1 MSAMPDDAHG
11 PRPLASGDGLA
22 WGELG
27 APGPRLPIVLLHG
40 FAGGALLWGE
50 VAAAAKAR
58 PLVALDLPGHG
69 GAPLPEGLDFEAA
82 ADLVV
87 RRLDALGIARAGI
100 AGYSLGGRIA
110 LSLAIR
116 HPSRVRGLVL
126 CGAHPGLDDTARA
139 ERRATDAAWSAL
151 LRARGVD
158 AFAALWDA
166 QPLFATRA
174 AQGDELRERLARARE
189 RHDAAT
195 LARAM
200 DAFSLA
206 AMPDYRSRLATL
218 RIPVIALAGDSD
230 AKFLALAREMA
241 ALLPSVRVDVVEGAG
256 HDLLSERPGR
266 VALALD
272 SLQEAMTP

>member
-11 PRPLASGDGLA
+11 PGPLAGDSGRA

-27 APGPRLPIVLLHG
+27 APGPRLPLVLLHG
-40 FAGGALLWGE
+40 FAGDALLWGE

-82 ADLVV
+82 ADLVI
-87 RRLDALGIARAGI
+87 RRLDALGLASAGI

-116 HPSRVRGLVL
+116 HPGRVRGLVL
-126 CGAHPGLDDTARA
+126 CGAHPGLDDAARD
-139 ERRATDAAWSAL
+139 ERRAADARWSAL
-151 LRARGVD
+151 VRERGVL
-158 AFAALWDA
+158 AFAARWDA

-174 AQGDELRERLARARE
+174 ALGDAPRERLSRARD
-189 RHDAAT
+189 RHDAAA
-195 LARAM
+195 LAHAM
-200 DAFSLA
+200 DVFSLA
-206 AMPDYRSRLATL
+206 AMPDYRSRLAML
-218 RIPVIALAGDSD
+218 RIPVIALAGADD

-241 ALLPSVRVDVVEGAG
+241 ALLPSARVDVVEGAG

>member
-1 MSAMPDDAHG
+1 MSAMPDDVHG
-11 PRPLASGDGLA
+11 PRPLAGETGLA
-22 WGELG
+22 WGEFG
-27 APGPRLPIVLLHG
+27 APSPRLPLVLLHG
-40 FAGGALLWGE
+40 FAGDARLWGD
-50 VAAAAKAR
+50 VAVAAKAR

-82 ADLVV
+82 ADLVIH
-87 RRLDALGIARAGI
+87 RLDALGIARAGF
-100 AGYSLGGRIA
+100 AGYSQGGRIA

-116 HPSRVRGLVL
+116 HPGRVRGIVL
-126 CGAHPGLDDTARA
+126 CGAHPGLDDATRA
-139 ERRATDAAWSAL
+139 ERRSADAAWSAL
-151 LRARGVD
+151 LRTEGVL
-158 AFAALWDA
+158 AFAARWDA

-174 AQGDELRERLARARE
+174 ALGDALRERLARVRE
-189 RHDAAT
+189 RHDAAA
-195 LARAM
+195 LARAL

-206 AMPDYRSRLATL
+206 AMPDYRGRLAAL
-218 RIPVIALAGDSD
+218 SIPVVLLAGATD